1 MAVIQEWLKTEELEE
16 FKAMLGFQ
24 KLCLK
29 TAESKL
35 KLGQEASLCKVFT
48 MQAWWPE
55 FRGASKE
62 RACIILPVPPN
73 EHSSNQFILK
83 GKEWIV
89 DSKHCMKG
97 ISC

>member
-16 FKAMLGFQ
+16 FKAMLGYR

-48 MQAWWPE
+48 MQA
-55 FRGASKE
+55 
-62 RACIILPVPPN
+62 
-73 EHSSNQFILK
+73 
-83 GKEWIV
+83 
-89 DSKHCMKG
+89 
-97 ISC
+97 

>member
-16 FKAMLGFQ
+16 FKAMLGYQ

-48 MQAWWPE
+48 MQA
-55 FRGASKE
+55 
-62 RACIILPVPPN
+62 
-73 EHSSNQFILK
+73 
-83 GKEWIV
+83 
-89 DSKHCMKG
+89 
-97 ISC
+97 